1 MREEKKAGF
10 FDGMGKFF
18 RSVIAEL
25 KKVAWPSRRE
35 TVVYTV
41 VVIATCIV
49 VALVIG
55 VFDIGLKALYD
66 IVYVR

>member
-1 MREEKKAGF
+1 MREEKKPGF
-10 FDGMGKFF
+10 FDGLGKFF

-25 KKVAWPSRRE
+25 KKVAWPTRRE
-35 TVVYTV
+35 TLVYTT

-66 IVYVR
+66 IVYAR